1 MLSFLFQ
8 NKKNYLSKMKKY
20 NFKENVMFMRNGDT
34 VYLVSSDGKIL
45 NEHSTNLTSNNYQG
59 AYYRKISEDF
69 YISFVIVVSCMDV
82 INIFS
87 VEHGSIFK
95 EGKEISECIRNKYIC
110 EVVPEDISKNNI
122 KDISIIDVMST
133 STESELLA
141 TIYVRGCGIEGGEK
155 DAYVLVKFILDKNLK
170 LENIERIQII
180 CDDVDV
186 INSCITNG
194 STYDLKTYF
203 RYNSHS
209 NILYTLDKN
218 YIFAISLKEKK
229 LLYKVLISNTLRKT
243 DFRFINGGENGRL
256 AVKAVQRDSGDL
268 KQIFVLDSLGNIY
281 SSKVTGSSSVEV
293 LSIKNSL
300 VYYLINDLFSESVI
314 VDYKKRNCQLGV
326 INLKYY
332 DGERINEDYLLET
345 SYDESTNEFSTAPL
359 NFQVSIINTVTRK
372 ETTKI
377 LSHSDTTERRRSRI
391 LKLTN
396 TLGFLKKSGLG
407 IVDLQKQLDIP
418 DNEEGCSY
426 DTFYF
431 TYVIDRDLNQ
441 IFCCNEES
449 EIVLIDEDYSD
460 IAFICVNKYNQSVLH
475 CYNNKGEELYKVDFT
490 KVEGIEPENNKYIFD
505 ISGFHK
511 VFKDDIIFLHLT
523 NDNLTV
529 KHAYHSIIFYDLKNN
544 KILYNNQGGSCWW

>member
-1 MLSFLFQ
+1 MYFPFS
-8 NKKNYLSKMKKY
+8 KTKNYLSKMKKY
-20 NFKENVMFMRNGDT
+20 NFKENVMFIRNGDN

-45 NEHSTNLTSNNYQG
+45 NEHSTDCTSDKYQS

-69 YISFVIVVSCMDV
+69 YISFIIVVSCMDV

-95 EGKEISECIRNKYIC
+95 EDGEISECIRNKYIC
-110 EVVPEDISKNNI
+110 EVVPEDISKNSI

-141 TIYVRGCGIEGGEK
+141 TVYVSGCGIEGDEK

-170 LENIERIQII
+170 LENIERIQIM
-180 CDDVDV
+180 CDGVDV

-194 STYDLKTYF
+194 DTYDLKTYF
-203 RYNSHS
+203 RYNSYG

-243 DFRFINGGENGRL
+243 YFRFINGGENGRL
-256 AVKAVQRDSGDL
+256 AVEAVPRDSGDL
-268 KQIFVLDSLGNIY
+268 KCVYVLDNLGNIY
-281 SSKVTGSSSVEV
+281 SRKVVASNSVEV
-293 LSIKNSL
+293 LSVKNSL
-300 VYYLINDLFSESVI
+300 VYYLINDIFSESVI
-314 VDYKKRNCQLGV
+314 VACGKPNCQLGIV
-326 INLKYY
+326 NLKYY
-332 DGERINEDYLLET
+332 NGERIDEDYLLSS
-345 SYDESTNEFSTAPL
+345 SYDESTNEFSTEPL
-359 NFQVSIINTVTRK
+359 NFQVSITNTVTRK

-377 LSHSDTTERRRSRI
+377 LSHSDTKERRRSRI
-391 LKLTN
+391 FKLTN

-407 IVDLQKQLDIP
+407 IVELEKQLDIP

-426 DTFYF
+426 DNLYL

-441 IFCCNEES
+441 IFYCGEKTEV
-449 EIVLIDEDYSD
+449 VLIDEDYSD
-460 IAFICVNKYNQSVLH
+460 IAFICVNLYDQSVLR

-505 ISGFHK
+505 ISNFHK

-523 NDNLTV
+523 NDDLIA
-529 KHAYHSIIFYDLKNN
+529 KHTYHSVVFYDLKNN
-544 KILYNNQGGSCWW
+544 RVLYNNQGESWW